1 MRITVDAMG
10 GDHAPRVVVEGA
22 VLAARA
28 YGLEIIL
35 VGPEEVVR
43 SELARHKTGDLPI
56 RIVHAPEVV
65 SMTEHTIAVKQK
77 KENSMLVGA
86 RLVKEGRADAFA
98 SAGNSGA
105 VMAAALFAL
114 GRIRGVDRPALGTIW
129 PASPTPCILLD
140 IGANTDPKPEYLVQ
154 FAIMGVAYA
163 ERMFG
168 IQRPRVGIVSN
179 GEEAEKGSFLVRDA
193 YPLLQ
198 ASGLNFIGNVEGKDT
213 TRGIADVI
221 VTDGFTGNV
230 IIKEAEGIASFMG
243 RLVKRELTTGARNKA
258 ALVLMIPGLILM
270 LPGLLLLGPTLR
282 RLARRLDYREVG
294 GAPLLGVDGVVVI
307 GHGRSDARAIQ
318 RMILK
323 AAQSVEQGLVPAIQ
337 AGLAQWQKATGG
349 PRTETVMRGATVVE
363 KMS

>member
-1 MRITVDAMG
+1 MKIAVDAMG
-10 GDHAPRVVVEGA
+10 GDHAPRVVVDGA

-28 YGLEIIL
+28 YGLEITL
-35 VGPEEVVR
+35 VGPEDVVR
-43 SELARHKTGDLPI
+43 AELARHKTADLPI
-56 RIVHAPEVV
+56 TIVHAPEVV
-65 SMTEHTIAVKQK
+65 GMTEHPLAVKQK
-77 KENSMLVGA
+77 KANSMLVGA

-105 VMAAALFAL
+105 VMAAALFGL
-114 GRIRGVDRPALGTIW
+114 GRIRGIERPALGTIW

-168 IQRPRVGIVSN
+168 LQHPRVGIVSN
-179 GEEAEKGSFLVRDA
+179 GEEAEKGSFLVRDTC
-193 YPLLQ
+193 PLLQ

-230 IIKEAEGIASFMG
+230 IIKEAEGIASFMS
-243 RLVKRELTTGARNKA
+243 RLVKRELTAGALNKT
-258 ALVLMIPGLILM
+258 ALVLLIPGLILM
-270 LPGLLLLGPTLR
+270 LPGLLLLSPTLR
-282 RLARRLDYREVG
+282 RLTKRLDYREIG

-318 RMILK
+318 QMIFK
-323 AAQSVEQGLVPAIQ
+323 AARSAEQGLVPAIQ
-337 AGLAQWQKATGG
+337 AGLAAWQKATAAAREF
-349 PRTETVMRGATVVE
+349 PALR
-363 KMS
+363 